1 MLPTNS
7 RWGTILN
14 NNKLLI
20 PGLAGFYAAME
31 PIAYTFV
38 RVVFGLV
45 MFMHGWQKVNTFG
58 LDKVS
63 GAFATN
69 YGLPGASAYL
79 VAFVELV
86 GGAAILIGL
95 FTRFFASA
103 SAILLLVAMFAAH
116 WAKGFYAGQGG
127 YEFVLTLGTVAF
139 FIAIRGGGAYSAD
152 AKIGKEL

>member
-1 MLPTNS
+1 MLA
-7 RWGTILN
+7 RN
-14 NNKLLI
+14 NDTRLLV

-31 PIAYTFV
+31 PIAYTLV

-58 LDKVS
+58 LEKVS
-63 GAFATN
+63 GAFAAN
-69 YGLPGASAYL
+69 YGLPAAAAYL
-79 VAFVELV
+79 VAFVEVV

-116 WAKGFYAGQGG
+116 WSKGFYASQGG
-127 YEFVLTLGTVAF
+127 YEFALMLGIVAF
-139 FIAIRGGGAYSAD
+139 FIAIRGGGRYSVD

>member
-1 MLPTNS
+1 MFS
-7 RWGTILN
+7 RN
-14 NNKLLI
+14 NTRLVI

-31 PIAYTFV
+31 PIAYTLV

-69 YGLPGASAYL
+69 YGLPGTAAYL
-79 VAFVELV
+79 VAFIEVV
-86 GGAAILIGL
+86 GGIAIIAGL

-127 YEFVLTLGTVAF
+127 YEFVLTLGIVAF
-139 FIAIRGGGAYSAD
+139 FIAIRGGGPFSLD
-152 AKIGKEL
+152 SKIGKEL

>member
-1 MLPTNS
+1 MLA
-7 RWGTILN
+7 RN
-14 NNKLLI
+14 NDTRLLI

-31 PIAYTFV
+31 PIAYTLV
-38 RVVFGLV
+38 RVVFGLI
-45 MFMHGWQKVNTFG
+45 MFMHGWQKMNAFG
-58 LDKVS
+58 LAKVS

-69 YGLPGASAYL
+69 YGLPAGAAYL
-79 VAFVELV
+79 VAFTELV

-116 WAKGFYAGQGG
+116 WSKGFYAGQGG
-127 YEFVLTLGTVAF
+127 YEFALMLGIAAF
-139 FIAIRGGGAYSAD
+139 FIAIRGGGRYSVD

>member
-1 MLPTNS
+1 MLT
-7 RWGTILN
+7 RN
-14 NNKLLI
+14 NETRLLI
-20 PGLAGFYAAME
+20 PGLSGFYAAME
-31 PIAYTFV
+31 PIAYTLV
-38 RVVFGLV
+38 RVVLGLV
-45 MFMHGWQKVNTFG
+45 LFMHGWQKVNTFG

-63 GAFATN
+63 TAFATN

-79 VAFVELV
+79 VAFVELI

-127 YEFVLTLGTVAF
+127 YEFALTLGIVAF
-139 FIAIRGGGAYSAD
+139 FIAIRGGGRYSVD

>member
-1 MLPTNS
+1 MLA
-7 RWGTILN
+7 RN
-14 NNKLLI
+14 NNTRLLI
-20 PGLAGFYAAME
+20 PGLAGFYAAVE
-31 PIAYTFV
+31 PIAYTLV

-63 GAFATN
+63 GAFTTN
-69 YGLPGASAYL
+69 YGLPGAAAYL
-79 VAFVELV
+79 VAFIEVF

-116 WAKGFYAGQGG
+116 WSKGFYAGQGG
-127 YEFVLTLGTVAF
+127 YEFALTLGIVAF
-139 FIAIRGGGAYSAD
+139 FIAIRGGGQYSVD

>member
-1 MLPTNS
+1 MTNN
-7 RWGTILN
+7 T
-14 NNKLLI
+14 KLLI

-31 PIAYTFV
+31 PIAYTLV
-38 RVVFGLV
+38 RAVFGLV
-45 MFMHGWQKVNTFG
+45 MFMHGWQKVTVFG

-69 YGLPGASAYL
+69 YGLPGAAAYL
-79 VAFVELV
+79 VAFVEVV

-127 YEFVLTLGTVAF
+127 YEFVLTLGIVAF
-139 FIAIRGGGAYSAD
+139 FIAIRGGGRYSVD
-152 AKIGKEL
+152 AQIGKEL

>member
-1 MLPTNS
+1 MFS
-7 RWGTILN
+7 RN
-14 NNKLLI
+14 NPRLLI

-31 PIAYTFV
+31 PIAYTLV

-58 LDKVS
+58 LERVS

-69 YGLPGASAYL
+69 YGLPAAAAYL
-79 VAFVELV
+79 VAFVEVV
-86 GGAAILIGL
+86 GGLAILVGL

-127 YEFVLTLGTVAF
+127 YEFVLTLGLVAF
-139 FIAIRGGGAYSAD
+139 FIAIRGGGVYSVD

>member
-1 MLPTNS
+1 M
-7 RWGTILN
+7 N
-14 NNKLLI
+14 NTRLLI
-20 PGLAGFYAAME
+20 PGLAGFYAAMQ
-31 PIAYTFV
+31 PIAYTLV

-63 GAFATN
+63 GAFVTN
-69 YGLPGASAYL
+69 YGLPGSAAYL
-79 VAFVELV
+79 VAFIELI

-103 SAILLLVAMFAAH
+103 SAILLLVAVFVAH

-127 YEFVLTLGTVAF
+127 YEFALTLGAVAF
-139 FIAIRGGGAYSAD
+139 LIAIRGGGPYSVD
-152 AKIGKEL
+152 ARIGKEL